1 MPTVLITGAARGLGL
16 DFTKQYAAKG
26 WKVLACARK
35 PDGLQGIKGDIHHHA
50 LEVTDYKAVKALA
63 AKLKDEKIDVL
74 ICNAGVGGERGSNA
88 QDLGTLDPELWRH
101 IFEVNT
107 LAPLMMA
114 EAFVE
119 HVARSQQKKMIGI
132 SSILGSI
139 TNNNGGRY
147 FYRASKTAL
156 NMEWSVLAKDV
167 EAKGIICVA
176 LHPGWVQTDMG
187 GPTATLTI
195 DQSVPGMVKVI
206 DGLKP
211 SDNGRFLQ
219 YDGGELPW

>member
-1 MPTVLITGAARGLGL
+1 MSTVLITGAARGLGL
-16 DFTKQYAAKG
+16 DFTKQYAARG
-26 WKVLACARK
+26 WKIHACVRNA
-35 PDGLQGIKGDIHHHA
+35 DGLKGVKGDIHAHR

-63 AKLKDEKIDVL
+63 RELAGEAIDVL

-88 QDLGTLDPELWRH
+88 QDLGTLDPAEWRR
-101 IFEVNT
+101 IFEVNA

-119 HVARSQQKKMIGI
+119 HVARSQQKKMLVL

-139 TNNNGGRY
+139 ANNNGGRY

-156 NMEWSVLAKDV
+156 NMEWSCLAKDV
-167 EAKGIICVA
+167 AGKGLICVA

-195 DQSVPGMVKVI
+195 EQSVPSMVKTI
-206 DGLKP
+206 DRLKP

-219 YDGGELPW
+219 YDGSELPW